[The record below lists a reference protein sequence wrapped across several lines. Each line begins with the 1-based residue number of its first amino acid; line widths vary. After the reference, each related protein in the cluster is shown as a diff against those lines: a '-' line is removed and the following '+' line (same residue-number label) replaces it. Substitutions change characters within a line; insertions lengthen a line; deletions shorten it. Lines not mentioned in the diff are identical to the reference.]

1 MATPTNIGSGREER
15 NVLEQLSGI
24 CNPQLTLK
32 ASTKLALAPFRGC
45 VQVLPAD
52 EKDEIGG
59 ALTIVSLHSPSEG
72 EIHVLVSNVEIVLGD
87 GQKQPQE
94 EEEGVLRQTS
104 TNSTHLNG
112 STGIDVTETDTR
124 NCLEKSSKSE
134 EGGKGRKRRRPV
146 SNSIPPTR
154 KSARLQGRAGRERER
169 EEKEEQVAA
178 EAKGREEEMERW
190 RERVRGEQRVVC
202 GRVVEWVSS
211 LEDRTS
217 FTRYPLPQV
226 RSIPVSTKN

>member
-1 MATPTNIGSGREER
+1 M
-15 NVLEQLSGI
+15 
-24 CNPQLTLK
+24 TLK
-32 ASTKLALAPFRGC
+32 ASTKLALAPFRSC

-52 EKDEIGG
+52 EKEENGG

-72 EIHVLVSNVEIVLGD
+72 EIHVLVSNVELVLGD
-87 GQKQPQE
+87 GQKQPQ

-112 STGIDVTETDTR
+112 STGKCIDVTETDTS
-124 NCLEKSSKSE
+124 NCLEKSSKFV
-134 EGGKGRKRRRPV
+134 EGAKGRRRKRRV
-146 SNSIPPTR
+146 NNSIPPTR

-169 EEKEEQVAA
+169 EEKEERVAA

>member
-1 MATPTNIGSGREER
+1 M
-15 NVLEQLSGI
+15 
-24 CNPQLTLK
+24 
-32 ASTKLALAPFRGC
+32 
-45 VQVLPAD
+45 PAD
-52 EKDEIGG
+52 EKEENGG

-72 EIHVLVSNVEIVLGD
+72 EIHVLVSNVELVLGD
-87 GQKQPQE
+87 GQKQPQ

-112 STGIDVTETDTR
+112 STGKCIDVTETDTS

-134 EGGKGRKRRRPV
+134 EGGKGRRRRRRV

-169 EEKEEQVAA
+169 GEKEEQVAA
-178 EAKGREEEMERW
+178 EAKRREEEMERW

-211 LEDRTS
+211 LEDRTT

-226 RSIPVSTKN
+226 RPIPDA